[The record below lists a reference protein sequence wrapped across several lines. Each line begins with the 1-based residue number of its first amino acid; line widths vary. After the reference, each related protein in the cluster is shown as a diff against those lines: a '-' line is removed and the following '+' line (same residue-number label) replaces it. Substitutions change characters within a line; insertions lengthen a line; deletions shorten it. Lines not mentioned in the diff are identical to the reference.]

1 MTASEIGKGLQ
12 KVSCFPL
19 PIHHNE
25 YRLGGQCGLLGF
37 SDMYSGASSEGLVF
51 SDTLNSLNGSEV
63 TMTGFMAPPLKPSI
77 NFFVLTE
84 TPMAVCPF
92 CSTDADWPYNMVV
105 VYVNGSVDA
114 LPYDQEVTVTGT
126 LDLGSYMDG
135 DTGFVSQVRLLDAT
149 VE

>member
-1 MTASEIGKGLQ
+1 MSIALEANAASLD
-12 KVSCFPL
+12 
-19 PIHHNE
+19 
-25 YRLGGQCGLLGF
+25 F

-51 SDTLNSLNGSEV
+51 SDPLNSLNGSEV

-126 LDLGSYMDG
+126 LDLGSYREG

>member
-1 MTASEIGKGLQ
+1 MRLEKVFRKFLASLFLSITISIALEANAASLD
-12 KVSCFPL
+12 
-19 PIHHNE
+19 
-25 YRLGGQCGLLGF
+25 F
-37 SDMYSGASSEGLVF
+37 SEMYSGASSEGLVF

-135 DTGFVSQVRLLDAT
+135 DTGFVSQVRLLEAT

>member
-1 MTASEIGKGLQ
+1 MRLEKVFRKFLASLFLTITMSIALEANAASLD
-12 KVSCFPL
+12 
-19 PIHHNE
+19 
-25 YRLGGQCGLLGF
+25 F

>member
-1 MTASEIGKGLQ
+1 MRLEKVFRRFLASLFLSITMSIALEANAASLD
-12 KVSCFPL
+12 
-19 PIHHNE
+19 
-25 YRLGGQCGLLGF
+25 F
-37 SDMYSGASSEGLVF
+37 SEMYSGASSEGLVF
-51 SDTLNSLNGSEV
+51 SDTLNSQNGSEV
-63 TMTGFMAPPLKPSI
+63 AMTGFMAPPLKPSI

-135 DTGFVSQVRLLDAT
+135 DTGFVSQVRLLEAT

>member
-1 MTASEIGKGLQ
+1 MRLEKVFRRFLASLFLSITMSIALEANAASLD
-12 KVSCFPL
+12 
-19 PIHHNE
+19 
-25 YRLGGQCGLLGF
+25 F

-63 TMTGFMAPPLKPSI
+63 TMTGFMAPPLKSSI

-135 DTGFVSQVRLLDAT
+135 DTGFVSQVRLLEAT

>member
-1 MTASEIGKGLQ
+1 MSIALEANAASLD
-12 KVSCFPL
+12 
-19 PIHHNE
+19 
-25 YRLGGQCGLLGF
+25 F
-37 SDMYSGASSEGLVF
+37 SDIYSGASSEGLVF

-135 DTGFVSQVRLLDAT
+135 DTGFVSQVRLLEAT

>member
-1 MTASEIGKGLQ
+1 MRLEKVFRKFLASLFLSITMSIALEANAASLD
-12 KVSCFPL
+12 
-19 PIHHNE
+19 
-25 YRLGGQCGLLGF
+25 F

-114 LPYDQEVTVTGT
+114 LPYDQEVTITGT

>member
-1 MTASEIGKGLQ
+1 MRLEKVFRKFLASLFLSITMSIALEANAAY
-12 KVSCFPL
+12 VD
-19 PIHHNE
+19 
-25 YRLGGQCGLLGF
+25 F

>member
-1 MTASEIGKGLQ
+1 MRLEKVFRKFLASLFLSITMSIALEANAASLD
-12 KVSCFPL
+12 
-19 PIHHNE
+19 
-25 YRLGGQCGLLGF
+25 F

-126 LDLGSYMDG
+126 LDLGGYMDG

>member
-1 MTASEIGKGLQ
+1 MRLEKVFRKFLASLFLSITMSIALEANAACLD
-12 KVSCFPL
+12 
-19 PIHHNE
+19 
-25 YRLGGQCGLLGF
+25 F

>member
-1 MTASEIGKGLQ
+1 MRLEKVFRRFLASLFLSITMSIALEANAASLD
-12 KVSCFPL
+12 
-19 PIHHNE
+19 
-25 YRLGGQCGLLGF
+25 F
-37 SDMYSGASSEGLVF
+37 SEMYSGASSEGLVF

-135 DTGFVSQVRLLDAT
+135 DTGFVSQVRLLEAT

>member
-1 MTASEIGKGLQ
+1 MRLEKVFRKFLASLFLSITMSIALEANAASLD
-12 KVSCFPL
+12 
-19 PIHHNE
+19 
-25 YRLGGQCGLLGF
+25 F

-135 DTGFVSQVRLLDAT
+135 DTGFVSQVHLLDAT

>member
-1 MTASEIGKGLQ
+1 MRLEKVFRKFLASLFLSITMSIALEANAASLD
-12 KVSCFPL
+12 
-19 PIHHNE
+19 
-25 YRLGGQCGLLGF
+25 F

-63 TMTGFMAPPLKPSI
+63 TMTGFMASPLKPSI

>member
-1 MTASEIGKGLQ
+1 MRLEKVFRKFLASLFLSITMSIALEANAASLD
-12 KVSCFPL
+12 
-19 PIHHNE
+19 
-25 YRLGGQCGLLGF
+25 F

-51 SDTLNSLNGSEV
+51 SDTMNSLNGSEV

>member
-1 MTASEIGKGLQ
+1 MSIALEANAAALD
-12 KVSCFPL
+12 
-19 PIHHNE
+19 
-25 YRLGGQCGLLGF
+25 F

-135 DTGFVSQVRLLDAT
+135 DTGFVSQVRLLEAT

>member
-1 MTASEIGKGLQ
+1 MRLEKVFRKILASLFLSITMSIALEANAASLD
-12 KVSCFPL
+12 
-19 PIHHNE
+19 
-25 YRLGGQCGLLGF
+25 F

-84 TPMAVCPF
+84 TPMAICPF

>member
-1 MTASEIGKGLQ
+1 MRLEKVFRRFLASLFLSITMSIALEANAASLD
-12 KVSCFPL
+12 
-19 PIHHNE
+19 
-25 YRLGGQCGLLGF
+25 F
-37 SDMYSGASSEGLVF
+37 SEMYSGASSEGLVF

>member
-1 MTASEIGKGLQ
+1 MD
-12 KVSCFPL
+12 
-19 PIHHNE
+19 
-25 YRLGGQCGLLGF
+25 F

-135 DTGFVSQVRLLDAT
+135 DTGFVSQVRLLEAT

>member
-1 MTASEIGKGLQ
+1 MRLEKVFRKFLASLFLSITMSIALEANAASLD
-12 KVSCFPL
+12 
-19 PIHHNE
+19 
-25 YRLGGQCGLLGF
+25 F

-114 LPYDQEVTVTGT
+114 LPYDQEVPVTGT

>member
-1 MTASEIGKGLQ
+1 MRLEKVFRTFLASLFLSITMSIALEANAASLD
-12 KVSCFPL
+12 
-19 PIHHNE
+19 
-25 YRLGGQCGLLGF
+25 F

-135 DTGFVSQVRLLDAT
+135 DTGFVSQVRLLEAT

>member
-1 MTASEIGKGLQ
+1 MRLEKVFRKFLASLFLSITMSIALEANAASL
-12 KVSCFPL
+12 
-19 PIHHNE
+19 
-25 YRLGGQCGLLGF
+25 YF

>member
-1 MTASEIGKGLQ
+1 MSIALEANAASLD
-12 KVSCFPL
+12 
-19 PIHHNE
+19 
-25 YRLGGQCGLLGF
+25 F

>member
-1 MTASEIGKGLQ
+1 MRPPWIFLICTAEQVRK
-12 KVSCFPL
+12 
-19 PIHHNE
+19 
-25 YRLGGQCGLLGF
+25 
-37 SDMYSGASSEGLVF
+37 
-51 SDTLNSLNGSEV
+51 GSEV

-135 DTGFVSQVRLLDAT
+135 DTGFVSQVRLLEAT

>member
-1 MTASEIGKGLQ
+1 MRLEKVFRKFLASLFLSITMSIALEANAASLD
-12 KVSCFPL
+12 
-19 PIHHNE
+19 
-25 YRLGGQCGLLGF
+25 F

-63 TMTGFMAPPLKPSI
+63 TMTGFMAPPLNPSI

>member
-1 MTASEIGKGLQ
+1 MRLEKVFRKFLASLFLSITMSIALEANAAYLD
-12 KVSCFPL
+12 
-19 PIHHNE
+19 
-25 YRLGGQCGLLGF
+25 F

-51 SDTLNSLNGSEV
+51 SDTLNSLNGSKV

>member
-1 MTASEIGKGLQ
+1 MSIALEANAASLD
-12 KVSCFPL
+12 
-19 PIHHNE
+19 
-25 YRLGGQCGLLGF
+25 F

-114 LPYDQEVTVTGT
+114 LPYDQEVTVTRT

>member
-1 MTASEIGKGLQ
+1 MRLEKVFRRFLASLFLSITMSIALEANAASLD
-12 KVSCFPL
+12 
-19 PIHHNE
+19 
-25 YRLGGQCGLLGF
+25 F

-84 TPMAVCPF
+84 TPMAVRPF

-135 DTGFVSQVRLLDAT
+135 DTGFVSQVRLLEAT

>member
-1 MTASEIGKGLQ
+1 MRLEKVFRKFLASLFLSITMSIALEANAASLD
-12 KVSCFPL
+12 
-19 PIHHNE
+19 
-25 YRLGGQCGLLGF
+25 F

-51 SDTLNSLNGSEV
+51 SDTLNSLKGSEV

>member
-1 MTASEIGKGLQ
+1 MRLEKVFRKFLASLFLSITMSIALEANAASLD
-12 KVSCFPL
+12 
-19 PIHHNE
+19 
-25 YRLGGQCGLLGF
+25 F

-135 DTGFVSQVRLLDAT
+135 DMGARSQVRLLDAT

>member
-1 MTASEIGKGLQ
+1 MRLEKVFRRFLASLFLSITMSIALEANAASLD
-12 KVSCFPL
+12 
-19 PIHHNE
+19 
-25 YRLGGQCGLLGF
+25 F
-37 SDMYSGASSEGLVF
+37 SEMYSGASSEGLVF

-135 DTGFVSQVRLLDAT
+135 DTAL
-149 VE
+149 

>member
-1 MTASEIGKGLQ
+1 MRLEKVFRRFLASLFLSITMSIALEANAASLD
-12 KVSCFPL
+12 
-19 PIHHNE
+19 
-25 YRLGGQCGLLGF
+25 F

-77 NFFVLTE
+77 NFFVLTK

-135 DTGFVSQVRLLDAT
+135 DTGFVSQVRLLEAT

>member
-1 MTASEIGKGLQ
+1 MSIALEANAASLD
-12 KVSCFPL
+12 
-19 PIHHNE
+19 
-25 YRLGGQCGLLGF
+25 F

-84 TPMAVCPF
+84 TPMAICPF

>member
-1 MTASEIGKGLQ
+1 
-12 KVSCFPL
+12 
-19 PIHHNE
+19 
-25 YRLGGQCGLLGF
+25 
-37 SDMYSGASSEGLVF
+37 
-51 SDTLNSLNGSEV
+51 
-63 TMTGFMAPPLKPSI
+63 
-77 NFFVLTE
+77 
-84 TPMAVCPF
+84 
-92 CSTDADWPYNMVV
+92 MVV

>member
-1 MTASEIGKGLQ
+1 MRLEKVFRKFLASLFLSITMSIALEANAASLD
-12 KVSCFPL
+12 
-19 PIHHNE
+19 
-25 YRLGGQCGLLGF
+25 F

-51 SDTLNSLNGSEV
+51 SDTLNSLNGSKV

>member
-1 MTASEIGKGLQ
+1 MRLEKFFRKFLASLFLFITMSIALEANAASLD
-12 KVSCFPL
+12 
-19 PIHHNE
+19 
-25 YRLGGQCGLLGF
+25 F
-37 SDMYSGASSEGLVF
+37 SEMYSGASSEGLIF
-51 SDTLNSLNGSEV
+51 SDTLNSLNGSQV

-92 CSTDADWPYNMVV
+92 CSTDADWPYNIVV
-105 VYVNGSVDA
+105 VYVDGSVDA
-114 LPYDQEVTVTGT
+114 LPCDQEATVTGT

>member
-1 MTASEIGKGLQ
+1 MSIALEANAASLD
-12 KVSCFPL
+12 
-19 PIHHNE
+19 
-25 YRLGGQCGLLGF
+25 F

-63 TMTGFMAPPLKPSI
+63 TMPGFMAPPLKPSI